1 MRLRTVTKYR
11 FWIRLQE
18 GNAPPNP
25 PIDHRSMEQEAR
37 RKAEELTQALS
48 AEQRQ
53 AGWHYTVEK
62 EVVSVRLTRHLA
74 GSRGRGERRDSYGR

>member
-1 MRLRTVTKYR
+1 MLYRTIKKYR

-25 PIDHRSMEQEAR
+25 PVDHRSTKEDAR
-37 RKAEELTQALS
+37 CRQLELEQALS
-48 AEQRQ
+48 AEQLQ

-62 EVVSVRLTRHLA
+62 EVASVRHSRHLL
-74 GSRGRGERRDSYGR
+74 